1 MIAIIYG
8 MNSKPR
14 GVGGGEGGLNP
25 VTIITVFDFPLL
37 PPNNQTITVRTFA
50 AGPH

>member
-1 MIAIIYG
+1 MVTSIYG

-14 GVGGGEGGLNP
+14 GGGEGGLNP
-25 VTIITVFDFPLL
+25 VTIITVFYFPLL